1 MNQPQEEEQKHSM
14 VDYGDDEAFFE
25 SKIDRS
31 KIQKAQAKQAEKEKH
46 AAANAKPALE
56 DDFFDA

>member
-1 MNQPQEEEQKHSM
+1 M